1 VIGNRDVSKCPK
13 KNKIPKKG
21 GYQNG
26 KEFSKFSILPN
37 YESHNFVGS

>member
-1 VIGNRDVSKCPK
+1 MHKNAKDK
-13 KNKIPKKG
+13 KNPNRG